1 MFDFIRDL
9 LIGEAHADPYVWA
22 AVLLAH
28 AMIGVFLMSTLG
40 ALVAC
45 WLRDG
50 WAGVSVVASLY
61 AAWEVLQFTKGAP
74 AADCALDWSVVVL
87 GAILALSLWQRRAML
102 GLASILALLATCLAG
117 IRRRLP

>member
-1 MFDFIRDL
+1 MSDFIRFL
-9 LIGEAHADPYVWA
+9 LIGEAQPDPYTWA

-28 AMIGVFLMSTLG
+28 AMIGIMLMSTIG

-61 AAWEVLQFTKGAP
+61 ACWEVLQLDAGALSS
-74 AADCALDWSVVVL
+74 DCALDWSVVVL
-87 GAILALSLWQRRAML
+87 GAILALSLWQRRASL
-102 GLASILALLATCLAG
+102 GIRAILALLIVCLAG
-117 IRRRLP
+117 IRRRVR

>member
-9 LIGEAHADPYVWA
+9 LIGEAHADPYAWA

-28 AMIGVFLMSTLG
+28 AMIGVMLMSTLG
-40 ALVAC
+40 ALVAV

-61 AAWEVLQFTKGAP
+61 AAWEVLQVTAGAP
-74 AADCALDWSVVVL
+74 ASDCALDWSVVVL
-87 GAILALSLWQRRAML
+87 GAILALSLWQRRASL
-102 GLASILALLATCLAG
+102 GLRAILALLIVCLAG
-117 IRRRLP
+117 IRRRVP